1 MGILAKTPHIHHIHH
16 AFLEVSGVNDN
27 FVIIFQDHET
37 CMHDNGVTHSHD
49 ISCSVAELKN
59 WLMKNN
65 IKPSQEQQ

>member
-37 CMHDNGVTHSHD
+37 